1 MSRIIIEYRPNLSME
16 SRIIIRENVSP
27 SMVAP
32 DEESSQ
38 YDICMCETELAE
50 YDDVYEEDLDLIKL
64 LTSQGVHYLE
74 F

>member
-1 MSRIIIEYRPNLSME
+1 
-16 SRIIIRENVSP
+16 
-27 SMVAP
+27 MVAP

-38 YDICMCETELAE
+38 YDIGMCEIELSE

>member
-1 MSRIIIEYRPNLSME
+1 ME
-16 SRIIIRENVSP
+16 SRIRIRENVSP

-32 DEESSQ
+32 DEENSQ
-38 YDICMCETELAE
+38 YDIGMCEIELSE
-50 YDDVYEEDLDLIKL
+50 YDDVYEEDLDIIKL